1 MSLTTTPD
9 FSFRIKNEN
18 QVLSDMIDTF
28 MSTNLMINDF
38 TEGSIT
44 RSLLESVSI
53 EMEQLYYLTIE
64 NMNKAIETS
73 VEDAFGFT
81 NQEATYAYGNII
93 IGFRNPLAN
102 DMYIPKGTLFFSS
115 NKNYSQQY
123 RTQVPYTIRRGTLN
137 AEIEVYCTEK
147 GTVGNVPSGTIDS
160 SLDINGYLLITQNEA
175 FNTGKDKETYEDS
188 KERFRKMIASL
199 AHGTRNSIEY
209 AVESIPEVAS
219 CYLYEDNFGEVIVYV
234 CDANGNLPDD
244 LLQKVCDVVELY
256 KVAGVRYIVRPVHK
270 SWVNLNIEVSVDST
284 LLNTNSFLVYIKDN
298 IEKYINNFKI
308 GQYLFKN
315 DIIQHVMDIDDIGIT
330 DCDVGIQI
338 STDEQ
343 LANDSYISDSSPS
356 FVGNTEVTQNQ
367 LIDPNIYQKDLY
379 GMIGLP
385 DYHIDSNDTPT
396 WESVLV
402 DNLVLNSGFHKDF
415 DDSWDTYLGG
425 HDVANISDDNMYGN
439 SNSLCM
445 NIEDNGRNT
454 YRYVETNKIPV
465 ESGDIYSVRCD
476 LKALGLQDNGFMLP
490 ILFSNYDTQKDIK
503 PIPMKPK
510 DANYNILTG
519 TSDIEEL
526 CITNYEGQTIY
537 DSNNYALEKGYIDSN
552 GFHSNGTDV
561 ATDFIKIDPN
571 TYYSVS
577 LSGGFPSTG
586 VTRVC
591 FYNENKEC
599 LTTAFEKSNLDS
611 TVTIDPNISPSDAM
625 YMRVCR
631 YATSNNNIT
640 NFRIVINNADK
651 YGYWNTT
658 VLSDTNRFMLTEPQL
673 QNGANYTYS
682 INVNNL
688 PCDSLLS
695 VILQHNDGF
704 KQTTFTSPVYQKGY
718 NGTMK
723 VSFTVPQDFG
733 VVDSITLY
741 VKSKDTLGDNPSIPY
756 MRLKDEKLETGNTVT
771 SWYLNKEETINK
783 PLYVYNGVQVTGN
796 SDTWI
801 TSNIDG
807 IEIPDGY
814 TTLALRFY
822 VQSFG
827 IMYIAQPQVN
837 KSKTIAPFRVSKLDL
852 TPKYEIPYTDFYPL
866 DTDKYVTAPNEILRC
881 NNINIS
887 FIQNDTFSN
896 STNIDT
902 KTNNLINN

>member
-1 MSLTTTPD
+1 
-9 FSFRIKNEN
+9 
-18 QVLSDMIDTF
+18 
-28 MSTNLMINDF
+28 
-38 TEGSIT
+38 
-44 RSLLESVSI
+44 
-53 EMEQLYYLTIE
+53 
-64 NMNKAIETS
+64 
-73 VEDAFGFT
+73 
-81 NQEATYAYGNII
+81 
-93 IGFRNPLAN
+93 
-102 DMYIPKGTLFFSS
+102 
-115 NKNYSQQY
+115 
-123 RTQVPYTIRRGTLN
+123 
-137 AEIEVYCTEK
+137 
-147 GTVGNVPSGTIDS
+147 
-160 SLDINGYLLITQNEA
+160 
-175 FNTGKDKETYEDS
+175 
-188 KERFRKMIASL
+188 
-199 AHGTRNSIEY
+199 
-209 AVESIPEVAS
+209 
-219 CYLYEDNFGEVIVYV
+219 
-234 CDANGNLPDD
+234 
-244 LLQKVCDVVELY
+244 
-256 KVAGVRYIVRPVHK
+256 
-270 SWVNLNIEVSVDST
+270 
-284 LLNTNSFLVYIKDN
+284 
-298 IEKYINNFKI
+298 
-308 GQYLFKN
+308 
-315 DIIQHVMDIDDIGIT
+315 
-330 DCDVGIQI
+330 
-338 STDEQ
+338 
-343 LANDSYISDSSPS
+343 
-356 FVGNTEVTQNQ
+356 
-367 LIDPNIYQKDLY
+367 
-379 GMIGLP
+379 MIGLP
-385 DYHIDSNDTPT
+385 DYHIDNNDTPT

-571 TYYSVS
+571 TYYSVL

-611 TVTIDPNISPSDAM
+611 TVTIEPNISPSDAM

-733 VVDSITLY
+733 VIDSITLY

-807 IEIPDGY
+807 IEIPSGY

-866 DTDKYVTAPNEILRC
+866 DTDKYITAPNEILRC

-896 STNIDT
+896 STTIDNN
-902 KTNNLINN
+902 TNNLINN